1 MAGRGGLAPLPGL
14 CRGRKVQEVATAQDL
29 LLLAA
34 GAVRAG
40 RGRGRAA
47 GLGGLC
53 LSEGC
58 VWSLLCG
65 EQSVV
70 WETLAF
76 AFWGPRCPS
85 LGATC
90 VSSGL
95 PEPLPGALSAG
106 PVCWVGR

>member
-14 CRGRKVQEVATAQDL
+14 CRGWKVQEVATVQDL

-34 GAVRAG
+34 GAVRSG

-53 LSEGC
+53 LSEGY
-58 VWSLLCG
+58 VWSRPCG

-76 AFWGPRCPS
+76 AFWSPRCPS
-85 LGATC
+85 LGATR

-95 PEPLPGALSAG
+95 PEPRPGAQCAG
-106 PVCWVGR
+106 